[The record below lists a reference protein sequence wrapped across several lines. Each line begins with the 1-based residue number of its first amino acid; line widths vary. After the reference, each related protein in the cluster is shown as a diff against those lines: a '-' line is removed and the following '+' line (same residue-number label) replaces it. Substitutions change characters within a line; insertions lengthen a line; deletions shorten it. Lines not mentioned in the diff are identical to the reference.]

1 MILISRKLI
10 PQISERN
17 ISLFSKTEV
26 TQLNNKIDL
35 IFSRSLQKDLLPMFP
50 VMHYIRMNIRYN
62 TKLQPPGA

>member
-35 IFSRSLQKDLLPMFP
+35 ILAAASKRP
-50 VMHYIRMNIRYN
+50 VTDVPRHALYPDEYPI
-62 TKLQPPGA
+62 